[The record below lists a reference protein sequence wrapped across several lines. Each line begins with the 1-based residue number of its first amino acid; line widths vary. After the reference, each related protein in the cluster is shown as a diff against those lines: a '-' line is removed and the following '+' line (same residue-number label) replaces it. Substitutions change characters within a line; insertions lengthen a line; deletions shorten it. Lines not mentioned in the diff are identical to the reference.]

1 MRIRTDRLDLVPGDL
16 ASLNA
21 AWAGHRELA
30 EHLQVALA
38 AGWPPDEFDRDALAW
53 VRDHIL
59 AGEDPSWW
67 VRWIVLRTP
76 TPMLVG
82 IAGYKGAPTPEGTV
96 EIGYS
101 VVAEYRRRGIAA
113 EAAAG
118 LVAHAFAH
126 PAVRRV
132 LAETRPDHRASI
144 SVLKKNGF
152 LPAGEGSEPGLSL
165 FERRRTGADRN
176 ARSGEDHP

>member
-1 MRIRTDRLDLVPGDL
+1 MTIRTPRLDLVPGAL
-16 ASLNA
+16 ASLDA

-30 EHLQVALA
+30 LQLGVALP

-53 VRDHIL
+53 VRDHVL
-59 AGEDPSWW
+59 AGEDPAWW
-67 VRWIVLRTP
+67 VAWIVLRQPAP
-76 TPMLVG
+76 TLVG

-101 VVAEYRRRGIAA
+101 VVEEYRRRGIAA

-118 LVAHAFAH
+118 LVARAFAH
-126 PAVRRV
+126 PGVERV
-132 LAETRPDHRASI
+132 LAETLHDHRASI
-144 SVLKKNGF
+144 GVLTKNGF

-176 ARSGEDHP
+176 ASIGEDRS

>member
-1 MRIRTDRLDLVPGDL
+1 MSIRTPRLDLVPGDL
-16 ASLNA
+16 DSLGA

-30 EHLQVALA
+30 EQLQVALP

-53 VRDHIL
+53 VRDHVL
-59 AGEDPSWW
+59 AGEDPAWW
-67 VRWIVLRTP
+67 VQWIILREPTP
-76 TPMLVG
+76 TLVG

-118 LVAHAFAH
+118 LVARAFTH
-126 PAVRRV
+126 PAVERV
-132 LAETRPDHRASI
+132 LAETLHDHRASI
-144 SVLKKNGF
+144 GVLTKNGF
-152 LPAGEGSEPGLSL
+152 QPAGEGSERGLSL
-165 FERRRTGADRN
+165 FERRRTGADLAASDRED
-176 ARSGEDHP
+176 RS